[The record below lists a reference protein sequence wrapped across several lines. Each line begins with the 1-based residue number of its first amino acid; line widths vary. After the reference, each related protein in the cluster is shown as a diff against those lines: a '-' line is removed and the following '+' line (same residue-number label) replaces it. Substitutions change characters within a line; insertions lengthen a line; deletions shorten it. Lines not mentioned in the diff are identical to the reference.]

1 MKKVVLFFLLIIIS
15 STVFCELKYL
25 TKDIYEKAEVF
36 FEVQRENDTLLN
48 FEYEDSKGYQFE
60 IQLYGAT
67 MTVEASEVYEF
78 NAIKIKV
85 INSTKKW
92 TASDYYTICSRMMSQ
107 LLMNLDLGNLISYF
121 KTSSWKLF
129 NDSVFGNASE
139 YTEDNALVATQI
151 VNEDGGLYVI
161 FAELYKINESAEEN

>member
-92 TASDYYTICSRMMSQ
+92 TAYDYYQVCRKMMQQ
-107 LLMNLDLGNLISYF
+107 LLMNLDLGSTISYF
-121 KTSSWKLF
+121 NESSWGIF
-129 NDSVFGNASE
+129 NNSVFGYKNLN
-139 YTEDNALVATQI
+139 TEDKALLVTKI
-151 VNEDGGLYVI
+151 VNEDGGLFII
-161 FAELYKINESAEEN
+161 FGEFNKLEGNNEEK